1 MLNADTR
8 VQLIVHFFKGTAKNL
23 DYFLLLTP
31 KLASPTLTMK
41 KLYGTGVAL
50 VTPFDQDLRVDFK
63 ALKKLLKH
71 TAKGVDYYV
80 VMGTTGESA
89 TVTTEEKRQILQ
101 FVIDNNDSNLP
112 IVYGIGGNNTA
123 EVCNVLKSTD
133 LKGVDAILSVSPYYN
148 KPSQEGI
155 YQHFL
160 AVAEASPLPIILYN
174 VPGRTASNLAAE
186 TTLRLAA
193 HKNIIGIKEASG
205 NLEQCMKIV
214 KSMPKDF
221 LLISGDDM
229 LTVPLYALGGK
240 GVISVLANAY
250 PAIFKRM
257 KDYAFDGNYAKAN
270 QEQFKLLDINGPM
283 YEESNPVGLKALL
296 SVMGVCSDAVRLPL
310 VSASQALQKK
320 IATLH
325 TAIKK

>member
-1 MLNADTR
+1 
-8 VQLIVHFFKGTAKNL
+8 
-23 DYFLLLTP
+23 
-31 KLASPTLTMK
+31 MK

-50 VTPFDQDLRVDFK
+50 VTPFDENLNVDYK

-80 VMGTTGESA
+80 VMGTTGESV
-89 TVTTEEKRQILQ
+89 TVTAEEKKQVLQ
-101 FVIDNNDSNLP
+101 FVIDNNEAKLP
-112 IVYGIGGNNTA
+112 IVYGIGGNNTG
-123 EVCNVLKSTD
+123 EVCKQLKETN

-155 YQHFL
+155 YQHFVK
-160 AVAEASPLPIILYN
+160 VADTSPLPILLYN
-174 VPGRTASNLAAE
+174 VPGRTSSNLTAD

-205 NLEQCMKIV
+205 NIEQCMKIV
-214 KSMPKDF
+214 KNAPKDF

-229 LTVPLYALGGK
+229 LTVPFYALGGK

-250 PAIFKRM
+250 PTVFKKM
-257 KDYAFDGNYAKAN
+257 KEFSFEGNFNKAN

-283 YEESNPVGLKALL
+283 YEEGNPVGLKVLL
-296 SVMGVCSDAVRLPL
+296 AELGICSNAVRLPL
-310 VSASQALQKK
+310 VAASASLSKRISALNASIRK
-320 IATLH
+320 
-325 TAIKK
+325 